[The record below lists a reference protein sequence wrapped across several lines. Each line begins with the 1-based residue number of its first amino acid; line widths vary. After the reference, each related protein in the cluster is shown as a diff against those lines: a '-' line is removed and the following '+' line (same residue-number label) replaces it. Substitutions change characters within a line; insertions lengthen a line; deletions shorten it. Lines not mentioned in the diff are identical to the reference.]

1 MFKKSLLN
9 SYVMS
14 RRSTRVIKPR
24 IRKILSETLP
34 GDLVDRL
41 PKRWV
46 QIGDVLILPLRE
58 ELLPYKY
65 EIAKVYAEV
74 LEVKTVLRKGWILG
88 EFREPHYEIIYGHDP
103 VTVHKENG
111 ILYKLDASRIMFSP
125 ANVKERVRMASVA
138 KPNELVVDMFAGIGH
153 LSLPIAKHCKA
164 KVIAIE
170 KSPYT
175 FRFLVENIE
184 LNGVQDRMTAYNI
197 DNREFKG
204 ENIADR
210 ILMGYV
216 ISTHEFIPKALEI
229 AKDEAVIHYHNT
241 VPERLMP
248 EEPFAT
254 FQKTAR
260 EHGYEVELLEEHVI
274 KRYAPGVWH
283 VVLDLRVFKK

>member
-1 MFKKSLLN
+1 MT
-9 SYVMS
+9 
-14 RRSTRVIKPR
+14 RRTQLIKPR
-24 IRKILSETLP
+24 IREILSNTLSP
-34 GDLVDRL
+34 ELVSLL
-41 PKRWV
+41 PKHWA
-46 QIGDVLILPLRE
+46 QLGDVLILPLRE
-58 ELLPYKY
+58 ELLPYKK

-74 LEVKTVLRKGWILG
+74 LGVKTVLRKGRIGG
-88 EFREPHYEIIYGHDP
+88 EFRETNYEIIYGSDP
-103 VTVHKENG
+103 ITIHKENG
-111 ILYKLDASRIMFSP
+111 VFYKLDASKVMFSP
-125 ANVKERVRMASVA
+125 ANVKERVRMASIA

-184 LNGVQDRMTAYNI
+184 LNKVQDRMAAYNI
-197 DNREFKG
+197 DNRKFKG

-216 ISTHEFIPKALEI
+216 VKTHKFIPKALEI
-229 AKDEAVIHYHNT
+229 AKDEAIIHYHNT

-248 EEPFAT
+248 EEPFRT
-254 FQKTAR
+254 FQETAK
-260 EHGYEVELLEEHVI
+260 EYNYGAELLESRII

-283 VVLDLRVFKK
+283 VVLDIRVFKK

>member
-1 MFKKSLLN
+1 MT
-9 SYVMS
+9 
-14 RRSTRVIKPR
+14 RRTQLIKPR
-24 IRKILSETLP
+24 IREILSNTLSP
-34 GDLVDRL
+34 ELVSLL
-41 PKRWV
+41 PKHWA
-46 QIGDVLILPLRE
+46 QLGDVLILPLRE
-58 ELLPYKY
+58 ELLPYKK

-74 LEVKTVLRKGWILG
+74 LGVKTVLRKGRIGG
-88 EFREPHYEIIYGHDP
+88 EFRETNYEIIYGSDP
-103 VTVHKENG
+103 ITIHKENG
-111 ILYKLDASRIMFSP
+111 VFYKLDASKVMFSP
-125 ANVKERVRMASVA
+125 ANVKERVRMASIA

-184 LNGVQDRMTAYNI
+184 LNKVQDRMAAYNI

-216 ISTHEFIPKALEI
+216 VKTPKFIPKALEI
-229 AKDEAVIHYHNT
+229 AKDGAIIHYHNT
-241 VPERLMP
+241 IPEKLMP
-248 EEPFAT
+248 EEPFRT
-254 FQKTAR
+254 FQETAK
-260 EHGYEVELLEEHVI
+260 EYNYGAELLESRII

-283 VVLDLRVFKK
+283 VVLDIRVFKK